1 VRRARAAAFAA
12 ALVAS
17 ALAVPGGCAQ
27 AATPQGVVGHGRI
40 TINFTTPEG
49 KAIGLTGDAAFEQR
63 DDAFRLDMLSATLSG
78 VAPSS
83 TQLLPPGGLTLTIDR
98 KTQRFVI
105 WSADRR
111 LYYWGTLPKP
121 PSPLGPS
128 TPASP
133 ASTPAPAPSGSPGPD
148 RGLFSGF
155 KDLKAFS
162 FGIDMSGHGTT
173 DGHPSTGFTY
183 RLHRE
188 GNDGKT
194 FDLNGQLQT
203 ADDLKGLPLLFT
215 ATADAA
221 ASVAFSAKLRIEL
234 TSYEKRDPPKLDF
247 LVPAGYKS
255 AESPVEVIFP
265 GGAPP
270 FGMPH

>member
-1 VRRARAAAFAA
+1 LAV

-17 ALAVPGGCAQ
+17 ALARPDARAQ
-27 AATPQGVVGHGRI
+27 AATPRGVVGHGRI
-40 TINFTTPEG
+40 TLDFTTPEG
-49 KAIGLTGDAAFEQR
+49 KTIGLAGDAAFEQR

-98 KTQRFVI
+98 RTQRFVI

-128 TPASP
+128 APASP
-133 ASTPAPAPSGSPGPD
+133 APTPAPAPSGSPRPD

-188 GNDGKT
+188 GNDGKS
-194 FDLNGQLQT
+194 FDLGGELQT
-203 ADDLKGLPLLFT
+203 ADDLQGLPLLFT
-215 ATADAA
+215 ANAA
-221 ASVAFSAKLRIEL
+221 ASAAFFAKLRVEL
-234 TSYEKRDPPKLDF
+234 TSFEKRDPAKLDF
-247 LVPAGYKS
+247 LVPAGYTA
-255 AESPVEVIFP
+255 AESPVQVIFP
-265 GGAPP
+265 GGVPP